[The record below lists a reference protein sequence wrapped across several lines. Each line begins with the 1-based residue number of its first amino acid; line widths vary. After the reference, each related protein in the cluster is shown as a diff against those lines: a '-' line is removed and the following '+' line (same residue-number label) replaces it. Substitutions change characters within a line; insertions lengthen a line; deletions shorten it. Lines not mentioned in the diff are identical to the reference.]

1 MQSSEDGQ
9 WMWNGAKWVP
19 NTTSSPLSS
28 TLQSPIGQ
36 DSSVYGHL
44 SPSSAQKSAM
54 PRIVPL
60 IGSILI
66 LVSFFLPYLNII
78 GFTVSG
84 FDMVFLA
91 FEFLDFGDV
100 SDGGSGGD
108 GVEFSGLMFFIMLMM
123 FCLSPV
129 FYFVTMVVSTV
140 LLATGKRTIS
150 MGIFHLGYFLILSVA
165 AVLSSVEIFS
175 NSISLFSFVGS
186 GFYLASLAPILWLF
200 QNPPKA
206 LL

>member
-1 MQSSEDGQ
+1 
-9 WMWNGAKWVP
+9 
-19 NTTSSPLSS
+19 
-28 TLQSPIGQ
+28 
-36 DSSVYGHL
+36 
-44 SPSSAQKSAM
+44 
-54 PRIVPL
+54 
-60 IGSILI
+60 
-66 LVSFFLPYLNII
+66 
-78 GFTVSG
+78 
-84 FDMVFLA
+84 MVFLA

-123 FCLSPV
+123 FSLSPV